1 VTISSSGTSM
11 KKIEEI
17 EPEPE
22 IQQKLSPKVTSA
34 RNTKGQSN
42 GVGSTEKVE
51 DI

>member
-1 VTISSSGTSM
+1 M

-34 RNTKGQSN
+34 RTKGP